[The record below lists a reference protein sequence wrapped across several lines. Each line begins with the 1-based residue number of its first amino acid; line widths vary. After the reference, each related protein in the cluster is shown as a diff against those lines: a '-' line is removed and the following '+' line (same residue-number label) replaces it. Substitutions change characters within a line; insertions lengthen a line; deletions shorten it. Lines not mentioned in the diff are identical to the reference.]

1 MTVVALSHPLTFV
14 VVHEDVLVAR
24 VVFVVVAVADGDG
37 ESVGAADGRVAAVLH
52 DDGHVIFFL
61 LLTVK
66 CLQTCHHPGAVAIA
80 ASTCS
85 ETNQSQVWKLFKYI

>member
-1 MTVVALSHPLTFV
+1 M
-14 VVHEDVLVAR
+14 AR

-37 ESVGAADGRVAAVLH
+37 EGVGATDGGVATVLH
-52 DDGHVIFFL
+52 DDGHVILLL

-66 CLQTCHHPGAVAIA
+66 RLQTGHHPSAVAIA

-85 ETNQSQVWKLFKYI
+85 ETNQSQAWKLFKYFF